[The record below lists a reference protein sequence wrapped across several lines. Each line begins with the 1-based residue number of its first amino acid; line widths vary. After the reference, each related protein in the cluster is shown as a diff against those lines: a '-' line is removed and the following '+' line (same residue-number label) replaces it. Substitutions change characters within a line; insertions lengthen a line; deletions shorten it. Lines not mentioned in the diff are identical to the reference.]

1 MDKPIVLFESNGFQ
15 FTKLNHNNYNASF
28 SVENPKIHLAKI
40 INFEFIQLIY
50 KLNPD
55 IYEYVHLE
63 KINEKEAII
72 TLIMK
77 PFFEDLGLPQKYSYM
92 HMKKTIYDNKIV
104 FDAQAIRSFKPDVI
118 PPEAQSVSFS
128 KMTSI
133 CHLETAH
140 KIRFTYNVCIDEDR
154 TIPPFVEKFIGIAS
168 NKIFTRVKQFIEN
181 VIV

>member
-15 FTKLNHNNYNASF
+15 FTKLKHNNYNASF
-28 SVENPKIHLAKI
+28 SVENLKIHLAKI

-50 KLNPD
+50 NLNPD

-63 KINEKEAII
+63 KLNGNEAII
-72 TLIMK
+72 TLVMK
-77 PFFEDLGLPQKYSYM
+77 PFFEDLGIPQKYSYM
-92 HMKKTIYDNKIV
+92 HMKKTVNDDQIV
-104 FDAQAIRSFKPDVI
+104 FDAQAINSFKPDTI
-118 PPEAQSVSFS
+118 PHDAQSVSFS

-133 CHLETAH
+133 CHLETPH
-140 KIRFTYNVCIDEDR
+140 KIRFVYNVCIDESR
-154 TIPPFVEKFIGIAS
+154 TIPQFVEKFMGIVA